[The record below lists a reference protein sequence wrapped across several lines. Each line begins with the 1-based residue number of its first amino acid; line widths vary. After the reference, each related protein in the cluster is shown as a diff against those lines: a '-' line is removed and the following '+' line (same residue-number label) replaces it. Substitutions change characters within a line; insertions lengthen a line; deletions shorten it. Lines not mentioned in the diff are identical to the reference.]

1 MEKVDSCRDGRELL
15 SITKQSAGE
24 KRDVIVVKAKVTMVK
39 VGLNDRTQTWNEHME
54 RLMNVKNRLGD
65 SITAS
70 KVIGAVRRIDIW

>member
-39 VGLNDRTQTWNEHME
+39 VGLNDRTQT
-54 RLMNVKNRLGD
+54 
-65 SITAS
+65 
-70 KVIGAVRRIDIW
+70 